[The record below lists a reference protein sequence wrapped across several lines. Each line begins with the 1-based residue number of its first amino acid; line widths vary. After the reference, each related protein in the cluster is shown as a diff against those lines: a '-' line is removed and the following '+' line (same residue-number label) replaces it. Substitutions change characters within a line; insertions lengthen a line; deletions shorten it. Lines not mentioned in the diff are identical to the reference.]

1 MIVAPDS
8 PLSETEFVAFDL
20 ETTGLSSRSCQIVE
34 LGAVRFRLDGTE
46 VGCIEQLVDPGCA
59 IPPAVTR
66 IHGITDAM
74 VRGMPNVATVLPQ
87 FLEFLGG
94 TDTLLLAHHAPFDT
108 RFLNRAF
115 TRSALECP
123 PHSVFDTLRLNENH
137 HFW

>member
-20 ETTGLSSRSCQIVE
+20 ETTGVGPRSCQIVE

-46 VGCIEQLVDPGCA
+46 VGCIEQLVDPGCP

-74 VRGMPNVATVLPQ
+74 VRGMPTIAAVLPRL
-87 FLEFLGG
+87 LEFLGSSA
-94 TDTLLLAHHAPFDT
+94 TLLLAHHAPLISDFST
-108 RFLNRAF
+108 RRSPGRPWSARRTACS
-115 TRSALECP
+115 TRYGSSA
-123 PHSVFDTLRLNENH
+123 DA
-137 HFW
+137 